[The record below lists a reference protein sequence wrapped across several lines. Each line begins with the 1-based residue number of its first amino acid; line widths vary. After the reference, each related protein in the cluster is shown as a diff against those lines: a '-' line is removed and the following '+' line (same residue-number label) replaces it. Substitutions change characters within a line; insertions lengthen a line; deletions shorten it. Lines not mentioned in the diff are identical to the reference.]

1 MCLSQKGTLIEI
13 RKETFLSLKGNGGS
27 QWKNVIHNIEKK
39 EKRIAAWDRNQK
51 TTQKFIEKGQSQQPT
66 SKNSNVAEIVTQWR

>member
-51 TTQKFIEKGQSQQPT
+51 TT
-66 SKNSNVAEIVTQWR
+66 